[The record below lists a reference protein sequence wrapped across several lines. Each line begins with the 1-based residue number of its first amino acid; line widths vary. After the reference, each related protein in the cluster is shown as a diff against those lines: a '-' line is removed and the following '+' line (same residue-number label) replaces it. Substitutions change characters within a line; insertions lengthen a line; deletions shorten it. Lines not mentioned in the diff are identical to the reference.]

1 MLVCDFCNVD
11 FHNPSTYI
19 PMSKKQKKK
28 HSGKGK
34 NKKNQVAEKKI
45 IAPMES
51 KNKWEIKKIFWEVVI
66 RFLLEKITQN
76 VEAIIKFLKELI

>member
-1 MLVCDFCNVD
+1 MLVSDFCNVD

-34 NKKNQVAEKKI
+34 NKKNQVAEKKV

-51 KNKWEIKKIFWEVVI
+51 KNKWEIKKITLEVGI
-66 RFLLEKITQN
+66 RFFLEKMTQN
-76 VEAIIKFLKELI
+76 VEEIIGFLKEI